1 MAESNVV
8 TIPYSDDLLL
18 ALREEP
24 ETFEREA
31 RLLLAVKL
39 YELGRLSTGMAAQ
52 LAGITRVAF
61 MLELAR
67 FGLSPFGVD
76 ANELAEDVAHA

>member
-1 MAESNVV
+1 MAGGVV
-8 TIPYSDDLLL
+8 TIPYSEDLLL

-39 YELGRLSTGMAAQ
+39 YELGKLSTGMAAQ

>member
-1 MAESNVV
+1 MAGGVV
-8 TIPYSDDLLL
+8 AIPYSEDLLL

-31 RLLLAVKL
+31 RLLLAIKL
-39 YELGRLSTGMAAQ
+39 YELGKLSTGMAAQ

-76 ANELAEDVAHA
+76 ANELAEDIAHA

>member
-1 MAESNVV
+1 MASGVV
-8 TIPYSDDLLL
+8 AIPYSDDLLL

-39 YELGRLSTGMAAQ
+39 YELGKLSTGMAAQ
-52 LAGITRVAF
+52 LAGITRVSF
-61 MLELAR
+61 MLELTHY
-67 FGLSPFGVD
+67 GLSPIGVAAD
-76 ANELAEDVAHA
+76 ELAEDTAHA